1 MGPVHHAVISIS
13 TGLYLGGSVTL
24 PGLSVHQ
31 IVKMILKNITHAAVE
46 DVIHLNRNL
55 FCADQG
61 YMHAVTND
69 ILQYGGQLLGT
80 QKRIPGNAMIDENAA
95 KGYVRKPGPTVKIIS
110 NEGPK
115 CDYWAVKEVKTGRPI
130 KRISIFQMLYRDLKL
145 KAVQMTTTVE
155 KYGPGHWSFISKR
168 KKDDVPDSPNS
179 DENFRFFHENIVQLT
194 SAQGRPDWFIMRLFR
209 ITGSV
214 ACRVLTYIICE
225 KPSSIEFPNELDVD
239 AVMKCSE
246 LLGIHIWHGKQILNL
261 VELHLQLNNTQ
272 GQGTRFQQ
280 DVQFVE

>member
-55 FCADQG
+55 FCADRG

-95 KGYVRKPGPTVKIIS
+95 KGYLRKPGPTVKIIS

-115 CDYWAVKEVKTGRPI
+115 CDYWAVKEVKTGCKNTICKWHQPLYIFHNSKVEICVAI
-130 KRISIFQMLYRDLKL
+130 KTFNKFKFMGLS
-145 KAVQMTTTVE
+145 
-155 KYGPGHWSFISKR
+155 
-168 KKDDVPDSPNS
+168 
-179 DENFRFFHENIVQLT
+179 
-194 SAQGRPDWFIMRLFR
+194 
-209 ITGSV
+209 
-214 ACRVLTYIICE
+214 
-225 KPSSIEFPNELDVD
+225 
-239 AVMKCSE
+239 
-246 LLGIHIWHGKQILNL
+246 
-261 VELHLQLNNTQ
+261 
-272 GQGTRFQQ
+272 
-280 DVQFVE
+280 